1 MVKTSFFKTAIV
13 SLKIGIV
20 CEKILL
26 NDMPLYTKFIL
37 ICIFLLVCIYKS
49 NNCLFSLKFYSP
61 VILLILLIFKKQ
73 NKLKTYLTY

>member
-26 NDMPLYTKFIL
+26 NDMPFYTKFIL
-37 ICIFLLVCIYKS
+37 IFLLVRIYIS
-49 NNCLFSLKFYSP
+49 NIYF
-61 VILLILLIFKKQ
+61 I
-73 NKLKTYLTY
+73 